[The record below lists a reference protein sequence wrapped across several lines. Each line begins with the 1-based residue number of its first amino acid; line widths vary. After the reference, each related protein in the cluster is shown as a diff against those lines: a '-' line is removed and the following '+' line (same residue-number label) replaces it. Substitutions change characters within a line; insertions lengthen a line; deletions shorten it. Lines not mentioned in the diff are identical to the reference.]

1 MTTASE
7 RRADDF
13 LLGYEQR
20 VRSQSNGGRIRIP
33 KKSGIKNITAA
44 AQKKPEVMIK
54 IPRRKGTS
62 TNVAGVVRHL
72 DYISRNGE
80 LALEDKEGH
89 LHQGK
94 EIKNIAKNWQLAG
107 LIHDNSGKKEALN
120 LVLSMPA
127 GIDPYKVRA
136 GAKSFVNDVF
146 AEHEYMFVLHTDEDH
161 PHVHV
166 CVAMQSE
173 RGQRLNPRKQ
183 DLYHWRVMFAE
194 KMREQGV
201 ECAATR
207 RVHRGQFT
215 KPERGNIRHI
225 KKRGGQSWVDYHQ
238 LHEIKAALKANQRP
252 VHPFL
257 KEQLASRN
265 LVIKEYRALSKML
278 YADGL
283 KTEAKAVS
291 KLAQQLQGKRPRTQ
305 AQQQYDAAKSL
316 HKNKDVDIEM

>member
-13 LLGYEQR
+13 LLGYERR
-20 VRSQSNGGRIRIP
+20 VRSQGNGGRIRIP

-44 AQKKPEVMIK
+44 AQKKPEVMVK
-54 IPRRKGTS
+54 IPRRKGSS
-62 TNVAGVVRHL
+62 TNVAGVARHL
-72 DYISRNGE
+72 DYISRNGK
-80 LALEDKEGH
+80 LALEDKSGH

-94 EIKNIAKNWQLAG
+94 EAKELAKNWQLAG

-136 GAKSFVNDVF
+136 GAKNFVSDVF
-146 AEHEYMFVLHTDEDH
+146 AEHEYVFVLHTDEDH

-166 CVAMQSE
+166 CVAMQNE
-173 RGQRLNPRKQ
+173 HGRRLNPRKQ
-183 DLYHWRVMFAE
+183 DLYHWRVIFAE

-207 RVHRGQFT
+207 RVHRGEFT
-215 KPERGNIRHI
+215 KSERGEIRHI
-225 KKRGGQSWVDYHQ
+225 KKRGGQSWVDYQQ
-238 LHEIKAALKANQRP
+238 LHEIKAALKGNQRP

-265 LVIKEYRALSKML
+265 LVSKEYRALSKML
-278 YADGL
+278 YADGM

-291 KLAQQLQGKRPRTQ
+291 QLAQQLQGKSPRTQ
-305 AQQQYDAAKSL
+305 AQQQYDAAMSL
-316 HKNKDVDIEM
+316 YKNKDVDIEM